1 MKAIKNFFVSI
12 VEAIIE
18 ARKMEADMVVKRF
31 RGQ

>member
-18 ARKMEADMVVKRF
+18 ARKMEADMLVKRY
-31 RGQ
+31 RG

>member
-12 VEAIIE
+12 AEAIIE